1 MRTELEATIA
11 KLHEQLAD
19 VHELNAEER
28 ERLKAELD
36 EIRDTLDQQEVN
48 SATLAERWNQQ
59 VEHFRES
66 HPVLTENAGRVA
78 DMLSQMGI

>member
-1 MRTELEATIA
+1 MRTELEATIS

-19 VHELNAEER
+19 VSELNAEER
-28 ERLKAELD
+28 ERLRAELD

-48 SATLAERWNQQ
+48 SASLAERWNQQ